1 MAQRRVPLGSAI
13 TAPLTSVARP
23 TATGIAAAPAQS
35 PDPGSSFTI
44 TVVSLVFDRTSTAAY
59 TAWPVSDGMRS
70 RASFATTAALS
81 GTAESAVHP
90 HHFSP
95 SSPSVGS
102 SLGMGEPS
110 TGLHWLG
117 SAAAKF
123 RWTTPALEKVW
134 KPMPAAALLL
144 AAATVRGRIR
154 TSASC
159 RIPFAPT
166 LDANCTSVAFQKLG
180 SEPTTDMTP
189 SPPPTRT
196 FEVSV
201 APIAALSITPAACPG
216 RASHVGEGRKVLAV
230 IATPAQGCRALSVS
244 VGSPPVSGSTARA
257 PVSTTSAQTSTPGA
271 QPWPCSCMG
280 LTLLDSK

>member
-1 MAQRRVPLGSAI
+1 MCNHWLAMSTSVRRVFCATAGCSSSVLTLRKAAPTGASTTGPRSTAAAPAARRTVMAQRRVPLGSAI

-23 TATGIAAAPAQS
+23 TGTGVAAASAQS

-81 GTAESAVHP
+81 GAAGSAVHP

-95 SSPSVGS
+95 SNPSVGS

-134 KPMPAAALLL
+134 KPMPTAALLL

-166 LDANCTSVAFQKLG
+166 LDANCPKLNLN
-180 SEPTTDMTP
+180 
-189 SPPPTRT
+189 PPN
-196 FEVSV
+196 
-201 APIAALSITPAACPG
+201 SIYK
-216 RASHVGEGRKVLAV
+216 S
-230 IATPAQGCRALSVS
+230 
-244 VGSPPVSGSTARA
+244 
-257 PVSTTSAQTSTPGA
+257 
-271 QPWPCSCMG
+271 
-280 LTLLDSK
+280 SKIV